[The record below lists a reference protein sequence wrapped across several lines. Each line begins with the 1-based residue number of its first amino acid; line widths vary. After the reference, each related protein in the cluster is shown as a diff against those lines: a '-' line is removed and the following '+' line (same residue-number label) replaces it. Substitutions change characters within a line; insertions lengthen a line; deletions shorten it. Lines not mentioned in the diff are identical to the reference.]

1 MSFAPMLMPMHSSV
15 FLPTFGYGGGGST
28 NSGYLYLRPDP
39 NNFLYSNSFGD
50 LYKRPDSTPA

>member
-1 MSFAPMLMPMHSSV
+1 MLMPMHSSV

-28 NSGYLYLRPDP
+28 TSGYLYLSPDP